1 MDEKVKEEE
10 GGVYKFKKDLG
21 GVMYAAPIINLTYM
35 SSEIYLFHWQLF
47 CPFSYRSFSPR
58 NSKSI

>member
-21 GVMYAAPIINLTYM
+21 GVMYAAPIINL
-35 SSEIYLFHWQLF
+35 I
-47 CPFSYRSFSPR
+47 
-58 NSKSI
+58 